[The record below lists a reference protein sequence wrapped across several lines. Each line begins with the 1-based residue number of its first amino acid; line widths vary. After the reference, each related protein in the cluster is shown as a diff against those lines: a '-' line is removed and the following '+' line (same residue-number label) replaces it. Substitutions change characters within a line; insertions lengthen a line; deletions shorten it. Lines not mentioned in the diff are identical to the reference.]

1 MNRDHVRRALRAATL
16 AAALAPGLAGAQ
28 TLTLSPAV
36 VPLGGHLG
44 QSVRQTLK
52 IDNATA
58 LALDFELQALDVVA
72 RNGRRVRLNAG
83 EVAGSIA
90 ATAVF
95 SARRVTV
102 PARAARTVDVTLTL
116 PRATSARAVV
126 VLFRGLTRIA
136 RAGRG
141 AATASVGTLF
151 TFSVGGE
158 VAVAASDVAVS
169 PQSAASNLRF
179 EQTFVNSGTEPL
191 VLRGMTVIV
200 DAAGALVGKV
210 PAGPQRL
217 LPGERTSLRS
227 EYPGELARG
236 RYRALATYEF
246 EGRAV
251 TRAAEFTVR

>member
-1 MNRDHVRRALRAATL
+1 MTRDHARLALPVAAL
-16 AAALAPGLAGAQ
+16 MAVLAPAAARAQ

-36 VPLGGHLG
+36 VPLSGTLG

-52 IDNATA
+52 IDNATP
-58 LALDFELQALDVVA
+58 LALEFELQARDVVV
-72 RNGRRVRLNAG
+72 RGGRRVPVAAG
-83 EVAGSIA
+83 ELPGSIA

-116 PRATSARAVV
+116 PRAASTRAVV
-126 VLFRGLTRIA
+126 VLFHGLTRIA

-141 AATASVGTLF
+141 AATASLGTLF

-179 EQTFVNSGTEPL
+179 EQTFVNSGSEPL
-191 VLRGMTVIV
+191 VLRGMTVIL
-200 DAAGALVGKV
+200 DAAGAMVGKV
-210 PAGPQRL
+210 PAAPHRL
-217 LPGERTSLRS
+217 LPGERASLRS

-236 RYRALATYEF
+236 RYRAVATYEF
-246 EGRAV
+246 EGRAL
-251 TRAAEFTVR
+251 TRGAEFTVR